1 MQEIGICHIE
11 LARVL
16 NSYDEKRIVSFP
28 CGASV
33 FKVQGS
39 GGLNYVHGGS
49 SPQEMLVPVLDIKM
63 ERYHKDT
70 RAARIAMVS
79 LVSKITSLETNLD
92 FIQSDPVN
100 ETTKETIYKI
110 YFVDDKNNRISN
122 ENVYVAD
129 NRNPDDKSR
138 IFRLNFKFR
147 NQNYEKMKPYYIVV
161 FDENLLMEVFRMQ
174 VYMDI
179 LDMDELFKM
188 E

>member
-1 MQEIGICHIE
+1 M
-11 LARVL
+11 
-16 NSYDEKRIVSFP
+16 
-28 CGASV
+28 
-33 FKVQGS
+33 
-39 GGLNYVHGGS
+39 
-49 SPQEMLVPVLDIKM
+49 
-63 ERYHKDT
+63 
-70 RAARIAMVS
+70 
-79 LVSKITSLETNLD
+79 
-92 FIQSDPVN
+92 
-100 ETTKETIYKI
+100 
-110 YFVDDKNNRISN
+110 DDKNNRISN